1 MKLIDYIRK
10 WNNIIN
16 EKTLDSFKTYLK
28 SSLPIWEPGKVVGN
42 STDGTGQINTNI
54 RKVDLH
60 QLFNNSKS
68 LTNVHWHNFFQTTFH
83 KCLQKYA
90 SETNV
95 QLEVS
100 KYWDLSVLRYNK
112 TGFYTPH
119 FDHSVKNVRTL
130 SLIYLINDDYEG
142 GELKFHGI
150 DRKEVIYKLPTEKN
164 SLVMWPSNFVY
175 PHSVSAVTKGIRYSL
190 VGWVQ

>member
-1 MKLIDYIRK
+1 MERRK
-10 WNNIIN
+10 G
-16 EKTLDSFKTYLK
+16 
-28 SSLPIWEPGKVVGN
+28 GKE
-42 STDGTGQINTNI
+42 
-54 RKVDLH
+54 R
-60 QLFNNSKS
+60 
-68 LTNVHWHNFFQTTFH
+68 
-83 KCLQKYA
+83 
-90 SETNV
+90 
-95 QLEVS
+95 
-100 KYWDLSVLRYNK
+100 R
-112 TGFYTPH
+112 
-119 FDHSVKNVRTL
+119 DHSVKNVRTL